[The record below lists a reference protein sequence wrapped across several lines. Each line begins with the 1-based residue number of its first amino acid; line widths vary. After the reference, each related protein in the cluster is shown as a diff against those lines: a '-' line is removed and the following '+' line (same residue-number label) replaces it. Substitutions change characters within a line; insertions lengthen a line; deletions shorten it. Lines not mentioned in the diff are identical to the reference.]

1 MNPTKKHK
9 LTDKERKKKRKYKY
23 KNCHQ
28 VKSIKN
34 EETEKTQAS
43 RLCLRCGLNFKSDH
57 KFNRICSTCKVA
69 NERKKGCHSE
79 QYQGYR
85 KK

>member
-1 MNPTKKHK
+1 MKQV
-9 LTDKERKKKRKYKY
+9 KKKKYEYPSEYHK
-23 KNCHQ
+23 

-43 RLCLRCGLNFKSDH
+43 RLCLRCSKSFTSDH
-57 KFNRICSTCKVA
+57 KFNRICSTCKTA